1 MPYSTVD
8 DIKKMLPE
16 ELIVQLT
23 DDEATGAIN
32 QARAD
37 EAIAQ
42 ADAEIDSYC
51 GERYGVPLSPVPEI
65 VRKLSVDIAIYN
77 LYSRLV
83 KDMPE
88 VRAERYRSAIR
99 QLEAIAKGNISLGVD
114 SEPKASKSGRAET
127 NKAEDENVFS
137 REKLKGF

>member
-1 MPYSTVD
+1 VSYSTLD
-8 DIKKMLPE
+8 DIKKMLPD

-32 QARAD
+32 TSRVD
-37 EAIAQ
+37 EAVSQ

-51 GERYGVPLSPVPEI
+51 GERYSVPFSTVPDI
-65 VRKLSVDIAIYN
+65 IKKISVDVAVYN

-83 KDMPE
+83 REMPE
-88 VRAERYRSAIR
+88 VRAERYRASIK
-99 QLEAIAKGNISLGVD
+99 QLEAIAGGKISLGTD
-114 SEPKASKSGRAET
+114 PAPQAHSEGRAET
-127 NKAEDENVFS
+127 NRPTDENVFS